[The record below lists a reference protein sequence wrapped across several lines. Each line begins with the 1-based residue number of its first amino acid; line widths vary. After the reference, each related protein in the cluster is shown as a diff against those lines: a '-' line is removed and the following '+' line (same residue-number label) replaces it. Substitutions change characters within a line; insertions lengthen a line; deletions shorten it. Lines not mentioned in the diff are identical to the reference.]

1 MPTPHDPISVET
13 AGKESL
19 EMPLGGDAVDSGA
32 SVFAHFKG
40 TLRRGPALVALLML
54 GAVVAVA
61 FFAPLLG
68 TTDPIAINP
77 GQRLKLPSQEHWL
90 GTDTYGRD
98 LYSRVMY
105 GSRTSL
111 LVGLGAGLLGVTVGL
126 LIGVIAGYIRLADA
140 VLMRVMDGV
149 MAIPSILLAIA
160 LVSLS
165 GASLITVLVAITIPE
180 IPRVVRLV
188 RGVILSVR
196 SEPYVEAAISL
207 GTRVPTLL
215 MRHMVPNTVAPLI
228 VQGTYIFAS
237 AILTEAIL
245 SFLGAGLPPEK
256 SSWGNIMAEGRMY
269 FQLRPG
275 LILYP
280 GILLSL
286 TVLSVNVLGDAL
298 RDALDPRMARRL

>member
-32 SVFAHFKG
+32 SIFAHFKG